1 MMEKDQKKE
10 SDMYEK
16 RQHQPPY
23 VSQMQPV
30 THEAYGGGL
39 YGMDDEK
46 EKEAKTIERDA
57 KNIEKD
63 PHQHHRPAS
72 ETQSAEGP
80 DEAKTTKP
88 KHRPPPSSGDRDID
102 VTGQSYIQ

>member
-1 MMEKDQKKE
+1 MEKDHKKE
-10 SDMYEK
+10 SDMYEQ

-46 EKEAKTIERDA
+46 EKDAKTIKRDA
-57 KNIEKD
+57 KDIEKET

-88 KHRPPPSSGDRDID
+88 KHKPPPSSGDLDID